1 MKIVIYSSLL
11 CPYCVAAKALLKK
24 LKLEYNEILIDNKP
38 TVKEQMIKLSKRKT
52 VPQIFFGKRHV
63 GGYDDLQKLHRDY
76 DIKKILNEKKK
87 D

>member
-38 TVKEQMIKLSKRKT
+38 TVKEQMIKLSKRKLFLKFFLGKDMSE
-52 VPQIFFGKRHV
+52 VMMIFKS
-63 GGYDDLQKLHRDY
+63 Y
-76 DIKKILNEKKK
+76 IEITT
-87 D
+87 